1 MRHIKNIS
9 LLIIALSIMSSC
21 FKANLKT
28 STLKVKGN
36 CGMCKQTIEK
46 SLKVD
51 GIYEADW
58 SIPSKVLTVSYD
70 SILININTIATYVAR
85 SGYDNELVK
94 ADDKSYK
101 SLHSCCQYKR

>member
-9 LLIIALSIMSSC
+9 VLITALFIMSSC
-21 FKANLKT
+21 FKSNLKT

-51 GIYEADW
+51 GVYEADW
-58 SIPSKVLTVSYD
+58 NIQSKILTVSYD
-70 SILININTIATYVAR
+70 SVLINLNTIATFVAR

-94 ADDKSYK
+94 ADTKTYK
-101 SLHSCCQYKR
+101 SLHGCCQYKR